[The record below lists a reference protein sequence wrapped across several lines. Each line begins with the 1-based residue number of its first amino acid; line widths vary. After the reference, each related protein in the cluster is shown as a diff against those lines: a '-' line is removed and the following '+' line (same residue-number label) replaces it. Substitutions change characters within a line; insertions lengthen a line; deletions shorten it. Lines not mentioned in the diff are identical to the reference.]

1 MDDDDTPIRGWL
13 PRPLTSPAPQ
23 PGGAG
28 RQPGGA
34 SSKPSKVNAGATVQ
48 FTSVH
53 APSVSAVCQQAGG
66 TTTCGAELTRE
77 LRGIVH
83 PVLPCGARIVVA
95 FGGREAETEVIDQG
109 PVGAGE
115 EFSLTAP
122 LAAELGVDGLQT
134 VRWRFSTGTG

>member
-1 MDDDDTPIRGWL
+1 MKGQVLERLLALAAVALLATLVSLALGRDGDDAGDESASPPPTVAETWTDAPAGPVADDRY
-13 PRPLTSPAPQ
+13 
-23 PGGAG
+23 
-28 RQPGGA
+28 
-34 SSKPSKVNAGATVQ
+34 
-48 FTSVH
+48 
-53 APSVSAVCQQAGG
+53 GG

-77 LRGIVH
+77 LRGVVH

-95 FGGREAETEVIDQG
+95 FGGREAETEVVDQG

-122 LAAELGVDGLQT
+122 LAAELGVDALQT

>member
-1 MDDDDTPIRGWL
+1 MRGQL
-13 PRPLTSPAPQ
+13 LERLLALAAVALLATLVSLALVRDGDGED
-23 PGGAG
+23 GGA
-28 RQPGGA
+28 A
-34 SSKPSKVNAGATVQ
+34 SPTPTVSETWTDAPAGPVGDERY
-48 FTSVH
+48 
-53 APSVSAVCQQAGG
+53 GG

>member
-1 MDDDDTPIRGWL
+1 VRGKFL
-13 PRPLTSPAPQ
+13 ERQLALAAVALLAMLASLALSRDEPGR
-23 PGGAG
+23 PGGSPPPPAISETWSEAPAG
-28 RQPGGA
+28 PVAEDRYGA
-34 SSKPSKVNAGATVQ
+34 
-48 FTSVH
+48 
-53 APSVSAVCQQAGG
+53 

-77 LRGIVH
+77 VRGIVH

-95 FGGREAETEVIDQG
+95 LGEREVESAVVDQG

-122 LAAELGVDGLQT
+122 LAAELGLDGLQT

>member
-1 MDDDDTPIRGWL
+1 MRGQLLERLLALAAVALLATLVSLALVRDGDGEDSGSASPTPRCSKTWTDA
-13 PRPLTSPAPQ
+13 PPSPF
-23 PGGAG
+23 G
-28 RQPGGA
+28 
-34 SSKPSKVNAGATVQ
+34 NARY
-48 FTSVH
+48 
-53 APSVSAVCQQAGG
+53 GG

-95 FGGREAETEVIDQG
+95 FGGREEETEVIEQG

-122 LAAELGVDGLQT
+122 LAAELGVEGLQT

>member
-1 MDDDDTPIRGWL
+1 MRGQFLERLLALAAVALLAMLVSLALSRDRDGEGGGSASPPPTVSETWTEAPAGPVADDRY
-13 PRPLTSPAPQ
+13 
-23 PGGAG
+23 
-28 RQPGGA
+28 
-34 SSKPSKVNAGATVQ
+34 
-48 FTSVH
+48 
-53 APSVSAVCQQAGG
+53 GG

-77 LRGIVH
+77 LRGVVH

-95 FGGREAETEVIDQG
+95 FGGREAETQVVDQG